1 MFLISLVKQIFCEHK
16 EQEHLMN
23 IYGDYINYISPI
35 NKTYRSIWKCKKCD
49 KIIYKEILGPEKKIN
64 LDMEMIFKNEN
75 LGRIKRNNI

>member
-1 MFLISLVKQIFCEHK
+1 MFLISLVKQILCEHK
-16 EQEHLMN
+16 EHDHLMN

-64 LDMEMIFKNEN
+64 LDMEMIFK
-75 LGRIKRNNI
+75 